1 MEAANQ
7 LAPPV
12 VAVMVVF
19 NPGDWFD
26 EVLDGLADQDY
37 ANLKSLFL
45 IVGDP
50 GDVPDRVRQRVPNAF
65 VRAVGNVDG
74 YGSAANEVLRLVE
87 GDNGFFCFLHD
98 DVALDPGAI
107 RLLVEE
113 LYRSNAGIVGPK
125 LVSWDDPGVLQHVG
139 IGVDRF
145 GEVDSFV
152 EEGEVDQE
160 QHDAVRDVFALPS
173 ACMMVRAD
181 LFRAVSGFDTAIDFY
196 GDDVDLCWRAHLG
209 GARVVVVPAARARHR
224 EALPE
229 RRPDLR
235 PALLQARHRMR
246 SIATLTGARRL
257 PLLTLQLIFVTLS
270 ELVVG
275 VLSGKPR
282 EAWASLRA
290 MFGLVPR
297 LPGIVVRRRD
307 VRALRR
313 VPDGEIA
320 GLQLRGS
327 ARVSAYLRSRDM
339 RPSRGESSIE
349 RRWRQTAGSAPMFA
363 WICVLVALLFGSRH
377 LLGGIPGFGE
387 FLRLPASPRAMLA
400 DYRSGWWGHGLG
412 ATTAVPTGIALT
424 ALASTVTLFHM
435 GLLHTVGV
443 LGLLLIGYL
452 GIWRLAGLFPTAR
465 ARIAAL
471 VVYAAVPLPSQLLS
485 SGRWGALACYA
496 TAPWVV
502 HLLRRSAGIE
512 SFDRVDISTADSNQ
526 ADGYTPMPAR
536 ARLRLLCQL
545 ALLTAVTFA
554 FVPSFALL
562 VVAIGVVLA
571 LSSLLAGGSWRSA
584 LVMVSVAVAA
594 SVLAFLANLPWA
606 SSLFGRHGWDLI
618 AGVPV
623 PVADGSP
630 AGSIGGRALGVTR
643 LARFGLG
650 TGQFGILSIA
660 LYLPVLVAPLVA
672 RSWRL
677 TWAIRSAGLVIAFG
691 WLAVLDDRG
700 LKIRLPEPG
709 VLLAPVAVGL
719 ALSAACIAAAFQDD
733 VLAGSFGWR
742 QPLGLL
748 SAAAIGIGVLPGLVA
763 VGSGRWHTPTL
774 TLTSVLG
781 QFPENPPEGD
791 YRILWIGNPQVMPVP
806 SWTLQPGI
814 GYAITDDGP
823 LTQYESWPGRPSKTE
838 AAVGAVVNQI
848 ASESTLRGGRLLAPY
863 AIRFIV
869 VPIADGATSTVDA
882 PLPLANGLVDALDD
896 QLDFAAPLTR
906 PLNFLV
912 YENIAWIPTRAQF
925 SAADAE
931 ATRQAGLDSLARLEL
946 RPLATPVA
954 IGAPDNGSVDFSVG
968 AGAVTVATGVDRRW
982 SLHVDG
988 QAVPPRPAFGS
999 TTGYDI
1005 ATAGQATLGYHT
1017 ATSRALELI
1026 GQLLLWLLLALGVSR
1041 FDTST
1046 LVRWRR
1052 RRIATAPEAP
1062 LLSIDAPI
1070 GVALDHSVVV
1080 SMNDEPVTWD
1090 QPVAPEGDHAE
1101 PDVPEHEAPEHETPD
1116 HDIPDQDVAADDVAD
1131 HGAGVE

>member
-1 MEAANQ
+1 MEAASQ

-65 VRAVGNVDG
+65 VRAVGNLDG

-181 LFRAVSGFDTAIDFY
+181 LFRAVAGFDTAIDFY

-224 EALPE
+224 EALPA

-246 SIATLTGARRL
+246 SIATLTGVRRL
-257 PLLTLQLIFVTLS
+257 PLLALQLLFVTLS

-282 EAWASLRA
+282 DAWASLRA

-339 RPSRGESSIE
+339 RPSRGENSIE

-363 WICVLVALLFGSRH
+363 WICVLVALLLGSRH
-377 LLGGIPGFGE
+377 LLGGIPRFGE
-387 FLRLPASPRAMLA
+387 FLRLPVSPRAMLT

-412 ATTAVPTGIALT
+412 ATTPVPTGIALT
-424 ALASTVTLFHM
+424 ALASTATLFHM

-443 LGLLLIGYL
+443 LGLLLVGYL

-512 SFDRVDISTADSNQ
+512 SFDSDDSNRADSN
-526 ADGYTPMPAR
+526 TPVPAR
-536 ARLRLLCQL
+536 TRLRLLCQL

-562 VVAIGVVLA
+562 VVAIGVVLG

-584 LVMVSVAVAA
+584 LIMMSVAVAA
-594 SVLAFLANLPWA
+594 AALAFLANLPWA

-618 AGVPV
+618 AGVPA

-630 AGSIGGRALGVTR
+630 AGTIGGRALGVTR

-650 TGQFGILSIA
+650 NGQFGILALA

-748 SAAAIGIGVLPGLVA
+748 SAAAIGIGVLPGFA
-763 VGSGRWHTPTL
+763 AIGSGRWHMPTL

-781 QFPENPPEGD
+781 QFAENPSDGD

-806 SWTLQPGI
+806 SWTLQPGV
-814 GYAITDDGP
+814 GYAITDDGM
-823 LTQYESWPGRPSKTE
+823 LSQYETWPGRPSRTE
-838 AAVGAVVNQI
+838 AAIGAVLNQL

-863 AIRFIV
+863 AIRYIV
-869 VPIADGATSTVDA
+869 VPVADGATSTVDA
-882 PLPLANGLVDALDD
+882 PLPLPNGLVDALDD

-912 YENIAWIPTRAQF
+912 YENTAWIPTRAQF
-925 SAADAE
+925 SAVNAD

-946 RPLATPVA
+946 RTLATPVA
-954 IGAPDNGSVDFSVG
+954 IGAADNAAVDFAVG
-968 AGAVTVATGVDRRW
+968 AGAVTVANGVDHRW
-982 SLHVDG
+982 SLRVDG
-988 QAVPPRPAFGS
+988 QAVPPRPAFGV

-1005 ATAGQATLGYHT
+1005 AAAGQASLRYHT
-1017 ATSRALELI
+1017 AASRPLELV
-1026 GQLLLWLLLALGVSR
+1026 GQLLFWLLLALGVSR
-1041 FDTST
+1041 FDTAS

-1052 RRIATAPEAP
+1052 RRVDAAPEAP

-1070 GVALDHSVVV
+1070 ALPLDQSVLM
-1080 SMNDEPVTWD
+1080 SIGDETLSWN
-1090 QPVAPEGDHAE
+1090 E
-1101 PDVPEHEAPEHETPD
+1101 PDGTEVEHADPVSAPDVETPG
-1116 HDIPDQDVAADDVAD
+1116 IEEPGIEEPDPAD

>member
-1 MEAANQ
+1 VEAESQ

-19 NPGDWFD
+19 NPGEWFD

-45 IVGDP
+45 VVGEP
-50 GDVPDRVRQRVPNAF
+50 GDVPERVRERVPNAF
-65 VRAVGNVDG
+65 VRAVGNVGG
-74 YGSAANEVLRLVE
+74 YGAAANEVLRLVE

-125 LVSWDDPGVLQHVG
+125 LVSWDDRGVLQHVG
-139 IGVDRF
+139 LGVDRF
-145 GEVDSFV
+145 GEIDSFV

-173 ACMMVRAD
+173 ACLMVRAD
-181 LFRAVSGFDTAIDFY
+181 LFRAIAGFDTAIDFY

-224 EALPE
+224 EVLHQ

-257 PLLTLQLIFVTLS
+257 PLLTIQLLLVTLA

-275 VLSGKPR
+275 LLSGKPR

-290 MFGLVPR
+290 LVGLVPR
-297 LPGIVVRRRD
+297 LPAILVRRRD

-339 RPSRGESSIE
+339 RPSRGENSIE

-363 WICVLVALLFGSRH
+363 WICVLIAMLFGSRH
-377 LLGGIPGFGE
+377 LLGGIPQFGE
-387 FLRLPASPRAMLA
+387 FLHLQVSPRAMLT

-412 ATTAVPTGIALT
+412 STTPVPTGVALT

-443 LGLLLIGYL
+443 LGLLLVGYL
-452 GIWRLAGLFPTAR
+452 GIWRLASLFPTAR

-471 VVYAAVPLPSQLLS
+471 IVYAAVPLPSQLLS

-496 TAPWVV
+496 TVPWVV

-512 SFDRVDISTADSNQ
+512 SFDSNPSDRNPLDSSRAD
-526 ADGYTPMPAR
+526 AYVPVPAR
-536 ARLRLLCQL
+536 SRLRMLSQL

-562 VVAIGVVLA
+562 VVALGVVLA
-571 LSSLLAGGSWRSA
+571 VAGLIAGGSLRSS
-584 LVMVSVAVAA
+584 LITLSVAVVA
-594 SVLAFLANLPWA
+594 SLLGFLANLPWA
-606 SSLFGRHGWDLI
+606 SSLFGRQGWDLI
-618 AGVPV
+618 AGVPS
-623 PVADGSP
+623 PVADGAS
-630 AGSIGGRALGVTR
+630 AGTIGSQALGVTR

-650 TGQFGILSIA
+650 NGQFGILAIA

-677 TWAIRSAGLVIAFG
+677 TWAIRSAGLVVVFG
-691 WLAVLDDRG
+691 WLAVLNDRG
-700 LKIRLPEPG
+700 LKVRLPEPG

-748 SAAAIGIGVLPGLVA
+748 SAAAVAIGVLPGVSA
-763 VGSGRWHTPTL
+763 VSSGRWRMPTV

-781 QFPENPPEGD
+781 QFHENPPEGD
-791 YRILWIGNPQVMPVP
+791 YRILWIGNPQVMPIP
-806 SWTLQPGI
+806 SWTLRPGI

-823 LTQYESWPGRPSKTE
+823 LTQYEAWPGRPSKIE
-838 AAVGAVVNQI
+838 AEVGEVVEQL
-848 ASESTLRGGRLLAPY
+848 ATESTLRGGRLLAPY
-863 AIRFIV
+863 AIRYIV
-869 VPIADGATSTVDA
+869 VPVADSAISTVDQ
-882 PLPLANGLVDALDD
+882 PLPLPDGLVDALDD

-912 YENIAWIPTRAQF
+912 YENTAWIPTRSQF
-925 SAADAE
+925 TEADADD
-931 ATRQAGLDSLARLEL
+931 TRQAGLDSLARLEL
-946 RPLATPVA
+946 NALAAPVA
-954 IGAPDNGSVDFSVG
+954 IGAGDNADLDFVAQPG
-968 AGAVTVATGVDRRW
+968 AITVATGVDQRW
-982 SLHVDG
+982 FLQVDG
-988 QAVPPRPAFGS
+988 QPVPARPAFGT

-1005 ATAGQATLGYHT
+1005 SSAGPATLRYHT
-1017 ATSRALELI
+1017 AASRSFALI

-1041 FDTST
+1041 FDTGS

-1052 RRIATAPEAP
+1052 RRVDAGPHAP
-1062 LLSIDAPI
+1062 LLSIDEPI
-1070 GVALDHSVVV
+1070 PLPIESADDSSVVL
-1080 SMNDEPVTWD
+1080 SMGDDGVPWQAPTD
-1090 QPVAPEGDHAE
+1090 QPGVE
-1101 PDVPEHEAPEHETPD
+1101 PHEPHEAR
-1116 HDIPDQDVAADDVAD
+1116 
-1131 HGAGVE
+1131 VE

>member
-1 MEAANQ
+1 MEPATQ

-12 VAVMVVF
+12 VAVMVVAD
-19 NPGDWFD
+19 PGDWFD

-37 ANLKSLFL
+37 SNLKSLFL
-45 IVGDP
+45 VVGEP
-50 GDVPDRVRQRVPNAF
+50 GDVPERVRQRVPNAF
-65 VRAVGNVDG
+65 VRAVGKSTG
-74 YGSAANEVLRLVE
+74 YGTAANEVLRLVQGE
-87 GDNGFFCFLHD
+87 NGFFCFMHD

-139 IGVDRF
+139 LGVDRF
-145 GEVDSFV
+145 GEIDSFV

-173 ACMMVRAD
+173 ACLMVRAD
-181 LFRAVSGFDTAIDFY
+181 LFRAVNGFDTAIDFY

-224 EALPE
+224 ESLSQ

-235 PALLQARHRMR
+235 PSLLQARHRMR
-246 SIATLTGARRL
+246 SVATLTGGRRL
-257 PLLTLQLIFVTLS
+257 PLLMVQLFFATVV

-275 VLSGKPR
+275 LFSGKPR
-282 EAWASLRA
+282 EAWASVRA
-290 MFGLVPR
+290 MCGLVPR
-297 LPGIVVRRRD
+297 LPGIIVRRRD
-307 VRALRR
+307 VRALRL

-339 RPSRGESSIE
+339 RPARGESSIE

-363 WICVLVALLFGSRH
+363 WICVLVLFLFGSRK
-377 LLGGIPGFGE
+377 LLGGIPNFGE
-387 FLRLPASPRAMLA
+387 FLRLPVSPRAMLT

-412 ATTAVPTGIALT
+412 STTPVPTGIALT
-424 ALASTVTLFHM
+424 ALASTITLFHM
-435 GLLHTVGV
+435 GLLQTVGV
-443 LGLLLIGYL
+443 LGLVLVGYL

-471 VVYAAVPLPSQLLS
+471 IVYAAVPLPSQLIS
-485 SGRWGALACYA
+485 IGRWGALACYA
-496 TAPWVV
+496 ACPWVV
-502 HLLRRSAGIE
+502 HLLRRSAGLE
-512 SFDRVDISTADSNQ
+512 TFDVGDTQRRE
-526 ADGYTPMPAR
+526 GYTPVAAR
-536 ARLRLLCQL
+536 ARLRMLCQL
-545 ALLTAVTFA
+545 SLLTAVTFA

-571 LSSLLAGGSWRSA
+571 LGTLVAGGPWRSI
-584 LVMVSVAVAA
+584 LIMVSISIGAA
-594 SVLAFLANLPWA
+594 AFGFLANLPWA

-618 AGVPV
+618 AGVPS
-623 PVADGSP
+623 PVA
-630 AGSIGGRALGVTR
+630 AGSAAGSVGSHGLGVAR

-650 TGQFGILSIA
+650 NGQFGVLAFA

-677 TWAIRSAGLVIAFG
+677 SWSIRSAGLVVAFG

-700 LKIRLPEPG
+700 LRVRLPEPG

-733 VLAGSFGWR
+733 VLSGSFGWR

-748 SAAAIGIGVLPGLVA
+748 TAAAVGIGVLPGVTA
-763 VGSGRWHTPTL
+763 VSSGRWHTPSL

-781 QFPENPPEGD
+781 QFAQNPPEGD
-791 YRILWIGNPQVMPVP
+791 YRILWIGDPQVMPVP
-806 SWTLQPGI
+806 AWTLEPGI

-823 LTQYESWPGRPSKTE
+823 LTQYEMWPGRPSKIETDLGSIVRQL
-838 AAVGAVVNQI
+838 AT
-848 ASESTLRGGRLLAPY
+848 ESTLRGGRLLAPY
-863 AIRFIV
+863 AIRYIV
-869 VPIADGATSTVDA
+869 VPVADGAISTVDR
-882 PLPLANGLVDALDD
+882 PLPLPVGLVDALDD

-912 YENIAWIPTRAQF
+912 YENTAWIPTRAQF
-925 SAADAE
+925 DVAGAD
-931 ATRQAGLDSLARLEL
+931 ATRQAGLDSLARVEL
-946 RPLATPVA
+946 NALAKPLAV
-954 IGAPDNGSVDFSVG
+954 GAADNGDAHFT
-968 AGAVTVATGVDRRW
+968 AAPGAVTVASPVDRRW
-982 SLHVDG
+982 SLQVAG
-988 QAVPPRPAFGS
+988 QTVAPRPAFGA

-1005 ATAGQATLGYHT
+1005 ATGGPATLGYHT
-1017 ATSRALELI
+1017 ASSRALMLV
-1026 GQLLLWLLLALGVSR
+1026 GQLVLWLALALGVSR

-1046 LVRWRR
+1046 LRRRKWRR
-1052 RRIATAPEAP
+1052 GVVRHEAP
-1062 LLSIDAPI
+1062 LLSIDEPVPPVVDDSSAPLPTTPDD
-1070 GVALDHSVVV
+1070 APA
-1080 SMNDEPVTWD
+1080 DEPVIELDEPAVETALDVDAAAVSW
-1090 QPVAPEGDHAE
+1090 QPEAGH
-1101 PDVPEHEAPEHETPD
+1101 HE
-1116 HDIPDQDVAADDVAD
+1116 
-1131 HGAGVE
+1131 AGVE

>member
-26 EVLDGLADQDY
+26 EVLEGLADQDY

-45 IVGDP
+45 IVGEP
-50 GDVPDRVRQRVPNAF
+50 GDVPERVRERVPNAF
-65 VRAVGNVDG
+65 VRAVGNVAG
-74 YGSAANEVLRLVE
+74 YGTVANEVLRLVE

-98 DVALDPGAI
+98 DVALAPGAI

-145 GEVDSFV
+145 GETDSFV

-173 ACMMVRAD
+173 ACLMIRAD
-181 LFRAVSGFDTAIDFY
+181 LFRTIAGFDTAMDFY

-257 PLLTLQLIFVTLS
+257 PLLIVQLILVTMS
-270 ELVVG
+270 EIVVG
-275 VLSGKPR
+275 LLSGKPR
-282 EAWASLRA
+282 EAWASMRA

-297 LPGIVVRRRD
+297 LPGIIVRRRD

-349 RRWRQTAGSAPMFA
+349 RRWRQTAGSAPMLA
-363 WICVLVALLFGSRH
+363 WVCVLVAVLFGSRH
-377 LLGGIPGFGE
+377 LLSGIPRFGE
-387 FLRLPASPRAMLA
+387 FLKLPDSPRAMLT

-412 ATTAVPTGIALT
+412 STTPVPTGVALT
-424 ALASTVTLFHM
+424 ALASTFTLFHM
-435 GLLHTVGV
+435 GLLQTVGV
-443 LGLLLIGYL
+443 LGLLLVGYL
-452 GIWRLAGLFPTAR
+452 GIWRLASLFPTAR

-471 VVYAAVPLPSQLLS
+471 IVYAAVPLPSQLLS
-485 SGRWGALACYA
+485 SGRWAALACYA
-496 TAPWVV
+496 TVPWVT
-502 HLLRRSAGIE
+502 HLLPRSAGIE
-512 SFDRVDISTADSNQ
+512 SFDRVDLLRNDSTR
-526 ADGYTPMPAR
+526 ADGQRAVPAR
-536 ARLRLLCQL
+536 ARLRMLCQL
-545 ALLTAVTFA
+545 GLLTAVTFA
-554 FVPSFALL
+554 FVPSFAFL
-562 VVAIGVVLA
+562 VVAIAVVLA
-571 LSSLLAGGSWRSA
+571 LTTLLGGGSWRPA
-584 LVMVSVAVAA
+584 LIMVAIAA
-594 SVLAFLANLPWA
+594 AAALLGLLANLPWS

-618 AGVPV
+618 AGVPS
-623 PVADGSP
+623 PVADGLP
-630 AGSIGGRALGVTR
+630 AGAVGSRALGVTR

-650 TGQFGILSIA
+650 NGQFGILAIA

-677 TWAIRSAGLVIAFG
+677 TWAIRAAGLVVVFG

-709 VLLAPVAVGL
+709 ILLAPVAVGL

-748 SAAAIGIGVLPGLVA
+748 SAAAIAIGVLPGLTA
-763 VGSGRWHTPTL
+763 IGSGRWRMPSL

-781 QFPENPPEGD
+781 QFAENPAEGD

-806 SWTLQPGI
+806 GWTFEPGI
-814 GYAITDDGP
+814 AYAITDDGP
-823 LTQYESWPGRPSKTE
+823 LTQYEAWPGRPSKTE
-838 AAVGAVVNQI
+838 SEVGSILEQL

-863 AIRFIV
+863 AIRYIV
-869 VPIADGATSTVDA
+869 VPVADGAASTVDL
-882 PLPLANGLVDALDD
+882 PLPLPNGLVDALDD

-906 PLNFLV
+906 PLNFIV
-912 YENIAWIPTRAQF
+912 YENTAWIPTRAEF
-925 SAADAE
+925 SEAAAD
-931 ATRQAGLDSLARLEL
+931 ATRQAGLESLAQVDL
-946 RPLATPVA
+946 RSVAVPVA
-954 IGAPDNGSVDFSVG
+954 VG
-968 AGAVTVATGVDRRW
+968 ATDNTDASFVVQPGAVTVATGVDQRW
-982 SLHVDG
+982 SLDVAG
-988 QAVPPRPAFGS
+988 LSIPPRPAFGA

-1005 ATAGQATLGYHT
+1005 TTAGSATLHYRTST
-1017 ATSRALELI
+1017 ARAVELI
-1026 GQLLLWLLLALGVSR
+1026 GQLLLWLLLAVGISR
-1041 FDTST
+1041 FDTASIT
-1046 LVRWRR
+1046 RR
-1052 RRIATAPEAP
+1052 RRRRVRTEPEAP
-1062 LLSIDAPI
+1062 LLSIHAPI
-1070 GVALDHSVVV
+1070 STSVPIDMPVDATLFAA
-1080 SMNDEPVTWD
+1080 MNDETGPSEADAAPVSAT
-1090 QPVAPEGDHAE
+1090 E
-1101 PDVPEHEAPEHETPD
+1101 PATEQH
-1116 HDIPDQDVAADDVAD
+1116 Q
-1131 HGAGVE
+1131 AGVE

>member
-12 VAVMVVF
+12 VAVMVVC

-26 EVLDGLADQDY
+26 EVLDGLAEQDY
-37 ANLKSLFL
+37 GNVKSLFL
-45 IVGDP
+45 VVGEP
-50 GDVPDRVRQRVPNAF
+50 GDVPEQVRQRVPNAF
-65 VRAVGNVDG
+65 VRAVGTTTG

-98 DVALDPGAI
+98 DVALDHGAI

-139 IGVDRF
+139 LGVDRF
-145 GEVDSFV
+145 GEIDSFV

-181 LFRAVSGFDTAIDFY
+181 LFRAIGGFDTAMDFY

-224 EALPE
+224 EALDS

-257 PLLTLQLIFVTLS
+257 PLLSIQLILVTLS

-275 VLSGKPR
+275 LLSGKPR
-282 EAWASLRA
+282 EAWASMRA
-290 MFGLVPR
+290 MVGLVPR
-297 LPGIVVRRRD
+297 TPGIFVRRRE

-313 VPDGEIA
+313 VPEGEIA

-339 RPSRGESSIE
+339 RPARGENSIE

-363 WICVLVALLFGSRH
+363 WIGVLVAVVFGSRH
-377 LLGGIPGFGE
+377 VISGIPGFGE
-387 FLRLPASPRAMLA
+387 FLRLPVSPRAMLT

-412 ATTAVPTGIALT
+412 STTPVPTGVALT
-424 ALASTVTLFHM
+424 SLASTATLFHM
-435 GLLHTVGV
+435 GLLRMVGV
-443 LGLLLIGYL
+443 LGLLLLGYL

-496 TAPWVV
+496 TVPWVV

-512 SFDRVDISTADSNQ
+512 SFDNTRADVGRTDGNR
-526 ADGYTPMPAR
+526 ADGMVQVPAR
-536 ARLRLLCQL
+536 ARLRMVCQL
-545 ALLTAVTFA
+545 ALLTAVVFA
-554 FVPSFALL
+554 FVPSFGL
-562 VVAIGVVLA
+562 VVVALGVVLA
-571 LSSLLAGGSWRSA
+571 VSTLVAGGSWRTA
-584 LVMVSVAVAA
+584 LIMMSVAVAA
-594 SVLAFLANLPWA
+594 SVVALVANLPWA

-618 AGVPV
+618 AGVPS
-623 PVADGSP
+623 PVADGLP
-630 AGSIGGRALGVTR
+630 AGSVGSRALGVTR

-650 TGQFGILSIA
+650 NGQFGILAIA

-672 RSWRL
+672 RSWRF
-677 TWAIRSAGLVIAFG
+677 TWAIRSAGLVVAFG

-748 SAAAIGIGVLPGLVA
+748 SAAAVAVGVLPGFTA
-763 VGSGRWHTPTL
+763 ISSGRWHMPTL

-791 YRILWIGNPQVMPVP
+791 YRILWIGNPDVMPIP
-806 SWTLQPGI
+806 AWTLEPGI

-823 LTQYESWPGRPSKTE
+823 LTQYEAWPGRPSKTE
-838 AAVGAVVNQI
+838 ADVGSVVRQL
-848 ASESTLRGGRLLAPY
+848 ATESTLRGGRLLAPY
-863 AIRFIV
+863 AIRYIV
-869 VPIADGATSTVDA
+869 VPVADGATSTVDK
-882 PLPLANGLVDALDD
+882 PLPLPNGLVDALDD

-912 YENIAWIPTRAQF
+912 YENTAWISTRAQF
-925 SAADAE
+925 AGADAD

-946 RPLATPVA
+946 RPLATPVG
-954 IGAPDNGSVDFSVG
+954 IGAADNADMQFT
-968 AGAVTVATGVDRRW
+968 AQPGAVTVATGVDRRW
-982 SLHVDG
+982 SLDVGG
-988 QAVPPRPAFGS
+988 QSIAPRPAFGV

-1005 ATAGQATLGYHT
+1005 TAGGPAALRYHT
-1017 ATSRALELI
+1017 DSSRAFALV
-1026 GQLLLWLLLALGVSR
+1026 GQLLLWLLLALGISR
-1041 FDTST
+1041 FDTASV
-1046 LVRWRR
+1046 VRWRR
-1052 RRIATAPEAP
+1052 RRVDAAPEAP

-1070 GVALDHSVVV
+1070 VAPIDVFEDSSVVL
-1080 SMNDEPVTWD
+1080 SMGDEPVSWETAGD
-1090 QPVAPEGDHAE
+1090 QPPADQPDTE
-1101 PDVPEHEAPEHETPD
+1101 PHE
-1116 HDIPDQDVAADDVAD
+1116 
-1131 HGAGVE
+1131 AGVE

>member
-7 LAPPV
+7 IAPPV
-12 VAVMVVF
+12 VAVMVVC

-26 EVLDGLADQDY
+26 EVLEGLAEQDY

-45 IVGDP
+45 VVGDP
-50 GDVPDRVRQRVPNAF
+50 GDVPDRVRERVQNAF
-65 VRAVGNVDG
+65 VRGIGNTTG
-74 YGSAANEVLRLVE
+74 YGVAANEVLRLVE
-87 GDNGFFCFLHD
+87 GTNGFFCFLHD

-173 ACMMVRAD
+173 ACLMVRAD
-181 LFRAVSGFDTAIDFY
+181 LFKEIGGFDTWMDFY

-224 EALPE
+224 EALSE

-235 PALLQARHRMR
+235 PAQLQARHRMR

-257 PLLTLQLIFVTLS
+257 PLLAVQLVFVTLS

-282 EAWASLRA
+282 EAWASVRA
-290 MFGLVPR
+290 MFGLIPR
-297 LPGIVVRRRD
+297 LPGILVRRRE
-307 VRALRR
+307 VRALRH

-320 GLQLRGS
+320 GLQLHGS

-339 RPSRGESSIE
+339 RPSRGENSIE

-363 WICVLVALLFGSRH
+363 WICVLVAMLFGSRH
-377 LLGGIPGFGE
+377 LLSGIPRFGE
-387 FLRLPASPRAMLA
+387 FLQLPVSPRAMLS

-412 ATTAVPTGIALT
+412 STTPVPTGVALT
-424 ALASTVTLFHM
+424 AMGSTLTLFHM

-443 LGLLLIGYL
+443 LGLLVIGYL
-452 GIWRLAGLFPTAR
+452 GIWRLATLFPTAR

-496 TAPWVV
+496 AAPWVV

-512 SFDRVDISTADSNQ
+512 SFDISDSTRP
-526 ADGYTPMPAR
+526 DGYTAISAR
-536 ARLRLLCQL
+536 ARLRMVSQL

-554 FVPSFALL
+554 FVPSFAFV
-562 VVAIGVVLA
+562 VVAIGIVLA
-571 LSSLLAGGSWRSA
+571 LTTLLGGGSWRPA
-584 LVMVSVAVAA
+584 LILVSISVAAA
-594 SVLAFLANLPWA
+594 ALAFLANLPWA

-618 AGVPV
+618 AGVPA
-623 PVADGSP
+623 PVADGLP
-630 AGSIGGRALGVTR
+630 AGSAGSRALGVTR

-650 TGQFGILSIA
+650 NGQFGILAIA

-677 TWAIRSAGLVIAFG
+677 TWAIRSAGLVIVFG

-748 SAAAIGIGVLPGLVA
+748 SAAAVAIGVLPGLSA
-763 VGSGRWHTPTL
+763 VGSGRWRMPTL

-781 QFPENPPEGD
+781 QFAENPPEGD
-791 YRILWIGNPQVMPVP
+791 YRILWIGNPQVMPVA
-806 SWTLQPGI
+806 SWTLRPGI

-823 LTQYESWPGRPSKTE
+823 LTQYEAWPGRPSETE
-838 AAVGAVVNQI
+838 AEVGAVIEQL

-863 AIRFIV
+863 AIRYIV
-869 VPIADGATSTVDA
+869 VPIADGATSTVNA
-882 PLPLANGLVDALDD
+882 PLPLPNGLVDALDD

-912 YENIAWIPTRAQF
+912 YENTAWLPTRAQF
-925 SAADAE
+925 SATDAD
-931 ATRQAGLDSLARLEL
+931 ATRQAGFDSLARLDL
-946 RPLATPVA
+946 SAAATPVA
-954 IGAPDNGSVDFSVG
+954 VGASDNTAVSFAAE
-968 AGAVTVATGVDRRW
+968 AGAVTVATGVDHRW
-982 SLHVDG
+982 TMQVGS
-988 QAVPPRPAFGS
+988 QSIAPRPAFGA

-1005 ATAGQATLGYHT
+1005 PSAGPATLRYHT
-1017 ATSRALELI
+1017 SLSRAFALI
-1026 GQLLLWLLLALGVSR
+1026 GQLVLWLLLALGVSR
-1041 FDTST
+1041 FDTTSIA
-1046 LVRWRR
+1046 RWRR
-1052 RRIATAPEAP
+1052 RRVSAALEAP

-1070 GVALDHSVVV
+1070 QAPTDPSVLVSLDDDSIPLQTDPESVPGSDDEGVEHHD
-1080 SMNDEPVTWD
+1080 DD
-1090 QPVAPEGDHAE
+1090 R
-1101 PDVPEHEAPEHETPD
+1101 HEAEKREA
-1116 HDIPDQDVAADDVAD
+1116 DQQ
-1131 HGAGVE
+1131 AGVE

>member
-1 MEAANQ
+1 MEPASQ

-12 VAVMVVF
+12 VAVMVVS

-45 IVGDP
+45 VVGEP

-65 VRAVGNVDG
+65 VRAVGKSTG
-74 YGSAANEVLRLVE
+74 YGSAANEVLRLVQGE
-87 GDNGFFCFLHD
+87 NGFFCFLHD
-98 DVALDPGAI
+98 DVALDPGAV

-139 IGVDRF
+139 LGVDRF
-145 GEVDSFV
+145 GEIDSFV

-173 ACMMVRAD
+173 ACLMVRAD
-181 LFRAVSGFDTAIDFY
+181 LFRAVNGFDTAMDFY

-224 EALPE
+224 EALSQ

-235 PALLQARHRMR
+235 PVLLQARHRMR
-246 SIATLTGARRL
+246 SVATLTGARRL
-257 PLLTLQLIFVTLS
+257 PLLMLQLFFATHV

-275 VLSGKPR
+275 LFSGRPR
-282 EAWASLRA
+282 EAWASFRA
-290 MFGLVPR
+290 MCGLVPR
-297 LPGIVVRRRD
+297 LPGIIVRRRD
-307 VRALRR
+307 VRALRL

-339 RPSRGESSIE
+339 RPARGESSIE

-363 WICVLVALLFGSRH
+363 WICVLVVFAFGSRK
-377 LLGGIPGFGE
+377 LLGGIPNFGE
-387 FLRLPASPRAMLA
+387 FLRLPVSPRTMLT

-412 ATTAVPTGIALT
+412 ATTAVPTGVALT
-424 ALASTVTLFHM
+424 ALASTITLFHM
-435 GLLHTVGV
+435 GLLQTIGV
-443 LGLLLIGYL
+443 LGLVLVGYL

-485 SGRWGALACYA
+485 IGRWGALACYA
-496 TAPWVV
+496 ACPWVV
-502 HLLRRSAGIE
+502 HLLRRSAGLETFDVGDSRKGE
-512 SFDRVDISTADSNQ
+512 S
-526 ADGYTPMPAR
+526 YTPVAAR

-554 FVPSFALL
+554 FVPSFAFL

-571 LSSLLAGGSWRSA
+571 VSTLVAGGPWRSV
-584 LVMVSVAVAA
+584 LITVAVAVGA
-594 SVLAFLANLPWA
+594 AALGFIANLPWA
-606 SSLFGRHGWDLI
+606 SSLFGHRGWDLI
-618 AGVPV
+618 AGVPS
-623 PVADGSP
+623 PVAAGSP
-630 AGSIGGRALGVTR
+630 VGAVGAHGLGVGR

-650 TGQFGILSIA
+650 NGQFGVLAYA

-677 TWAIRSAGLVIAFG
+677 SWAIRSAGLVVVFG

-700 LKIRLPEPG
+700 LRVRLPEPG

-733 VLAGSFGWR
+733 VLSGSFGWR

-748 SAAAIGIGVLPGLVA
+748 TAAAVGIGVLPGVTA
-763 VGSGRWHTPTL
+763 ISSGRWHTPSL

-781 QFPENPPEGD
+781 QFPSNPPEGD
-791 YRILWIGNPQVMPVP
+791 YRILWIGDPQVMPVP
-806 SWTLQPGI
+806 AWTLQPGI

-823 LTQYESWPGRPSKTE
+823 LTQYEAWPGRPSKIETD
-838 AAVGAVVNQI
+838 VGSIVRQLAT
-848 ASESTLRGGRLLAPY
+848 ESTLRGGRLLAPY
-863 AIRFIV
+863 AIRYIV
-869 VPIADGATSTVDA
+869 VPVADGAVSTVDH
-882 PLPLANGLVDALDD
+882 PLPLPAGLVDALGD
-896 QLDFAAPLTR
+896 QLDFATPLTR

-912 YENIAWIPTRAQF
+912 YENTAWIPTRAQF
-925 SAADAE
+925 DVTDSD

-946 RPLATPVA
+946 DSAAKPVA
-954 IGAPDNGSVDFSVG
+954 VGADDNGDARFVAAPG
-968 AGAVTVATGVDRRW
+968 AITVANAVDTRW
-982 SLHVDG
+982 SLQVAGHSV
-988 QAVPPRPAFGS
+988 APRPAFGA

-1005 ATAGQATLGYHT
+1005 TSGGPATLRYHT
-1017 ATSRALELI
+1017 APSRALMLI
-1026 GQLLLWLLLALGVSR
+1026 GQLVLWLALALGVSR
-1041 FDTST
+1041 FDTAS
-1046 LVRWRR
+1046 LARRKWRR
-1052 RRIATAPEAP
+1052 GVVGHETP
-1062 LLSIDAPI
+1062 LLSIDEPVEAVIDGLPEP
-1070 GVALDHSVVV
+1070 VPTPAEP
-1080 SMNDEPVTWD
+1080 MPADEPIAE
-1090 QPVAPEGDHAE
+1090 PVAQAVDSPLDADSVAWQPEAGH
-1101 PDVPEHEAPEHETPD
+1101 HE
-1116 HDIPDQDVAADDVAD
+1116 
-1131 HGAGVE
+1131 AGVE

>member
-1 MEAANQ
+1 
-7 LAPPV
+7 
-12 VAVMVVF
+12 MVVF
-19 NPGDWFD
+19 HPGDWFD

-37 ANLKSLFL
+37 ANMKSLFL
-45 IVGDP
+45 VVGEP

-65 VRAVGNVDG
+65 VRAVGNTVG
-74 YGSAANEVLRLVE
+74 YGVVANEVLRLVE

-139 IGVDRF
+139 LGVDRF
-145 GEVDSFV
+145 GEIDSFV

-173 ACMMVRAD
+173 ACLMIRAD
-181 LFRAVSGFDTAIDFY
+181 LFRAIAGFDTSIDFY
-196 GDDVDLCWRAHLG
+196 GDDVDICWRAHLG

-224 EALPE
+224 EALSE

-257 PLLTLQLIFVTLS
+257 PLLTIQLILVTTS

-275 VLSGKPR
+275 VFSGKPR

-290 MFGLVPR
+290 MCGVVPR
-297 LPGIVVRRRD
+297 LPGIIVRRRD

-339 RPSRGESSIE
+339 RPSRGENSIE

-363 WICVLVALLFGSRH
+363 WICVLVAVLFGSRH

-387 FLRLPASPRAMLA
+387 FLQLPASPRAMLT

-412 ATTAVPTGIALT
+412 ATTPVPTGVALT

-471 VVYAAVPLPSQLLS
+471 VVYAAVPLPSQVLS

-512 SFDRVDISTADSNQ
+512 SFDADTHKGDNR
-526 ADGYTPMPAR
+526 ADEYLPIPAR
-536 ARLRLLCQL
+536 RRLRTLCQL

-554 FVPSFALL
+554 FVPSFAFV
-562 VVAIGVVLA
+562 VVAMAVVLA
-571 LSSLLAGGSWRSA
+571 LTTLLAGGSWRSA
-584 LVMVSVAVAA
+584 LIMVSIAVGAA
-594 SVLAFLANLPWA
+594 VLAFAANLPWA
-606 SSLFGRHGWDLI
+606 ASLFGRDGWDLI

-623 PVADGSP
+623 PVADGVA
-630 AGSIGGRALGVTR
+630 AGSNGSRALGVSK
-643 LARFGLG
+643 LAQFGVG
-650 TGQFGILSIA
+650 NGQFGILAIA

-677 TWAIRSAGLVIAFG
+677 TWAIRSAGLVVAFG

-700 LKIRLPEPG
+700 LKVRLPEPG
-709 VLLAPVAVGL
+709 ILLAPVAVGL

-748 SAAAIGIGVLPGLVA
+748 TAAAIAIGVLPGITA
-763 VGSGRWHTPTL
+763 VSSGRWRTPTL

-791 YRILWIGNPQVMPVP
+791 YRILWIGDPRVMPVP
-806 SWTLQPGI
+806 AWTLEPGI

-823 LTQYESWPGRPSKTE
+823 LTQYEAWPGRPSETE
-838 AAVGAVVNQI
+838 AEVGAVIEQL
-848 ASESTLRGGRLLAPY
+848 ATESTLRGGRLLAPY
-863 AIRFIV
+863 AIRYIV
-869 VPIADGATSTVDA
+869 VPVADGAASTVDL
-882 PLPLANGLVDALDD
+882 PLPLPNGLVDALDD

-912 YENIAWIPTRAQF
+912 YENTAWIPTRAQF
-925 SAADAE
+925 AVADAD

-946 RPLATPVA
+946 RSIASPVA
-954 IGAPDNGSVDFSVG
+954 IGAADNDAADFVV
-968 AGAVTVATGVDRRW
+968 APGAVTVATGVDQRW
-982 SLHVDG
+982 SLQVG
-988 QAVPPRPAFGS
+988 AESIPARPAFGA

-1005 ATAGQATLGYHT
+1005 ASGGAATLQYHT
-1017 ATSRALELI
+1017 DTSRALALI
-1026 GQLLLWLLLALGVSR
+1026 GQLVLWLALALGISR
-1041 FDTST
+1041 FDTAT
-1046 LVRWRR
+1046 VTRWRR
-1052 RRIATAPEAP
+1052 RHINAGPDAP

-1070 GVALDHSVVV
+1070 ADSLDPTILVSIADETVWQTTPEQVATED
-1080 SMNDEPVTWD
+1080 DEPE
-1090 QPVAPEGDHAE
+1090 Q
-1101 PDVPEHEAPEHETPD
+1101 HEAS
-1116 HDIPDQDVAADDVAD
+1116 
-1131 HGAGVE
+1131 VE

>member
-1 MEAANQ
+1 MEPANQ

-37 ANLKSLFL
+37 ANLRSLFL
-45 IVGDP
+45 IVGEP
-50 GDVPDRVRQRVPNAF
+50 GDVPDRVRRRVPNAF
-65 VRAVGNVDG
+65 VRAVGNTIG
-74 YGSAANEVLRLVE
+74 YGAVANEVLRLVE

-98 DVALDPGAI
+98 DVALDSGAI

-125 LVSWDDPGVLQHVG
+125 LVAWDDPGVLQHVG
-139 IGVDRF
+139 LGVDRF
-145 GEVDSFV
+145 GEIDSFV

-173 ACMMVRAD
+173 ACLMIRAD
-181 LFRAVSGFDTAIDFY
+181 LFRAIAGFDTAIDFY
-196 GDDVDLCWRAHLG
+196 GDDVDICWRAHLG

-224 EALPE
+224 EALSE
-229 RRPDLR
+229 RRADLR

-257 PLLTLQLIFVTLS
+257 PLLAVQLFFVTLS

-275 VLSGKPR
+275 VFSGKPR
-282 EAWASLRA
+282 EAWASFRA
-290 MFGLVPR
+290 MCGLVPR
-297 LPGIVVRRRD
+297 VPGIIVRRRD

-339 RPSRGESSIE
+339 RPSRGENSIE

-363 WICVLVALLFGSRH
+363 WIAVLVALLFGSRH
-377 LLGGIPGFGE
+377 LLGGIPAFGE
-387 FLRLPASPRAMLA
+387 FLRLPVSPRAMLT

-412 ATTAVPTGIALT
+412 ATTPVPTGVALT
-424 ALASTVTLFHM
+424 ALASTATLFHM

-443 LGLLLIGYL
+443 LGLLLVGYL

-471 VVYAAVPLPSQLLS
+471 VVYAAVPLPSQLVS

-512 SFDRVDISTADSNQ
+512 SFDAETNRGDSRADE
-526 ADGYTPMPAR
+526 YLPVPAR
-536 ARLRLLCQL
+536 RRVRMLCQL
-545 ALLTAVTFA
+545 SLLTAVTFA

-562 VVAIGVVLA
+562 VVAIAVVLA
-571 LSSLLAGGSWRSA
+571 ITTLLAGGSWRSA
-584 LVMVSVAVAA
+584 IITIAVALAA

-606 SSLFGRHGWDLI
+606 SSLFGRSGWDLI
-618 AGVPV
+618 AGVPA
-623 PVADGSP
+623 PVADGLP
-630 AGSIGGRALGVTR
+630 AGASGSRALGVTR

-650 TGQFGILSIA
+650 TGQFGILAIA

-677 TWAIRSAGLVIAFG
+677 TWAIRSAGLVVVFG

-700 LKIRLPEPG
+700 LDIRLPEPG
-709 VLLAPVAVGL
+709 ILLAPVAVGL

-748 SAAAIGIGVLPGLVA
+748 TAAAVAIGVLPGVA
-763 VGSGRWHTPTL
+763 AISSGRWETPTL

-781 QFPENPPEGD
+781 QFPENPAEGD
-791 YRILWIGNPQVMPVP
+791 YRILWIGNPRVMPVP
-806 SWTLQPGI
+806 AWTLEPGI

-823 LTQYESWPGRPSKTE
+823 LTQYEAWPGRPSE
-838 AAVGAVVNQI
+838 AEAEVGVVIRQL
-848 ASESTLRGGRLLAPY
+848 ATESTLRGGRLLAPY
-863 AIRFIV
+863 AIRYIV
-869 VPIADGATSTVDA
+869 VPIADGAISTVDQ
-882 PLPLANGLVDALDD
+882 PLPLPDGLVDALDD

-912 YENIAWIPTRAQF
+912 YENTAWIPTRAQF
-925 SAADAE
+925 GVADAD
-931 ATRQAGLDSLARLEL
+931 ATRQAGFDSLARLEL
-946 RPLATPVA
+946 AQLATPVA
-954 IGAPDNGSVDFSVG
+954 IGASDNGDTQFVAAS
-968 AGAVTVATGVDRRW
+968 GAVTMATGVDQRW
-982 SLHVDG
+982 SLEVG
-988 QAVPPRPAFGS
+988 SQSIAGRTAFGA

-1005 ATAGQATLGYHT
+1005 TTGGAVTLQYRTAM
-1017 ATSRALELI
+1017 SRSLALI
-1026 GQLLLWLLLALGVSR
+1026 GQLLLWLVLALGVSR
-1041 FDTST
+1041 FDTAT
-1046 LVRWRR
+1046 VNRWRR
-1052 RRIATAPEAP
+1052 RRVASGPDAP

-1070 GVALDHSVVV
+1070 SEPADPTILVTMAGDTVWQSDP
-1080 SMNDEPVTWD
+1080 DEA
-1090 QPVAPEGDHAE
+1090 APH
-1101 PDVPEHEAPEHETPD
+1101 
-1116 HDIPDQDVAADDVAD
+1116 Q
-1131 HGAGVE
+1131 AGVE

>member
-1 MEAANQ
+1 VEAASQ

-19 NPGDWFD
+19 NPGEWFD

-45 IVGDP
+45 IVGEP

-65 VRAVGNVDG
+65 VRAVGNVAG
-74 YGSAANEVLRLVE
+74 YGAVANEVLRLVE
-87 GDNGFFCFLHD
+87 GENGFFCFLHD

-125 LVSWDDPGVLQHVG
+125 LVSWDDDGVLQHVG
-139 IGVDRF
+139 LGVDRF
-145 GEVDSFV
+145 GEIDSFV

-173 ACMMVRAD
+173 ACMMIRAD
-181 LFRAVSGFDTAIDFY
+181 LFRASAGFDPAIDFY

-224 EALPE
+224 EQLNE

-235 PALLQARHRMR
+235 PTLLQARHRMR

-257 PLLTLQLIFVTLS
+257 PLLMLQLLFVTIA

-290 MFGLVPR
+290 MLGLIPR
-297 LPGIVVRRRD
+297 IPGIIVRRREI
-307 VRALRR
+307 RALRQ

-327 ARVSAYLRSRDM
+327 ARVSAYMRSRDM
-339 RPSRGESSIE
+339 RPSRGENSIE

-363 WICVLVALLFGSRH
+363 WICVLIAAAFGSRH

-387 FLRLPASPRAMLA
+387 FLRLPVSPRAMLT

-412 ATTAVPTGIALT
+412 STTPVPTGVALT
-424 ALASTVTLFHM
+424 ALASTFTLFHM

-443 LGLLLIGYL
+443 LGLLLVGYL
-452 GIWRLAGLFPTAR
+452 GIWRLASLFPTAR

-496 TAPWVV
+496 TVPWVV

-512 SFDRVDISTADSNQ
+512 SFDSTRADSDR
-526 ADGYTPMPAR
+526 ADGYVPIPAR
-536 ARLRLLCQL
+536 SRLRMVCQL
-545 ALLTAVTFA
+545 ALLTAITFA

-562 VVAIGVVLA
+562 VVALGIVLA
-571 LSSLLAGGSWRSA
+571 VSSLIAGGSWRSA
-584 LVMVSVAVAA
+584 FIMVSIAVAA
-594 SVLAFLANLPWA
+594 SLLGFLANLPWA
-606 SSLFGRHGWDLI
+606 SSLFGRNGWDLI
-618 AGVPV
+618 AGVPS
-623 PVADGSP
+623 PVADGLP
-630 AGSIGGRALGVTR
+630 AGSLGIRGLGVTR

-650 TGQFGILSIA
+650 NGQFGILAIA

-672 RSWRL
+672 RSWRF
-677 TWAIRSAGLVIAFG
+677 TWAVRSAGLVVAFG

-700 LKIRLPEPG
+700 LKVRLPEPG

-748 SAAAIGIGVLPGLVA
+748 SAAAVAIGVLPGLTA
-763 VGSGRWHTPTL
+763 VSSGRWHTPTL

-781 QFPENPPEGD
+781 QFPHDPPEGD
-791 YRILWIGNPQVMPVP
+791 YRILWIGNPRVMPVP
-806 SWTLQPGI
+806 AWTLEPGI

-823 LTQYESWPGRPSKTE
+823 LTQYEAWPGRPSE
-838 AAVGAVVNQI
+838 AEAEVGSIVGQLA
-848 ASESTLRGGRLLAPY
+848 AESTLRGGRLLAPY
-863 AIRFIV
+863 AIRYIV
-869 VPIADGATSTVDA
+869 VPVADGATSTVDK
-882 PLPLANGLVDALDD
+882 PLPLPNGLVDALDD

-912 YENIAWIPTRAQF
+912 YENTAWIPTRSQF
-925 SAADAE
+925 ADAD

-946 RPLATPVA
+946 RLQATPVA
-954 IGAPDNGSVDFSVG
+954 VGSSDNGDAQFT
-968 AGAVTVATGVDRRW
+968 AQPGAVTLATGVDQRW
-982 SLHVDG
+982 SLQVGG
-988 QAVPPRPAFGS
+988 QSITARPAFGV
-999 TTGYDI
+999 TAGYDI
-1005 ATAGQATLGYHT
+1005 SAGGPATLRYKT
-1017 ATSRALELI
+1017 DASRSFALI
-1026 GQLLLWLLLALGVSR
+1026 GQLLLWLMLALGVSR
-1041 FDTST
+1041 FDTSSIR
-1046 LVRWRR
+1046 RWRR
-1052 RRIATAPEAP
+1052 RHIDAGPQGP
-1062 LLSIDAPI
+1062 LLSIDAPV
-1070 GVALDHSVVV
+1070 GGFLA
-1080 SMNDEPVTWD
+1080 EPVDSTVVLSMD
-1090 QPVAPEGDHAE
+1090 DEVVPTH
-1101 PDVPEHEAPEHETPD
+1101 DVPHEA
-1116 HDIPDQDVAADDVAD
+1116 A
-1131 HGAGVE
+1131 VE

>member
-1 MEAANQ
+1 MEAANE

-19 NPGDWFD
+19 DPGDWFD

-45 IVGDP
+45 VVGEP
-50 GDVPDRVRQRVPNAF
+50 GDVPDRVRERVPNAF
-65 VRAVGNVDG
+65 VRAVGNAAG
-74 YGSAANEVLRLVE
+74 YGAVANEVLRLVE

-98 DVALDPGAI
+98 DVALDSSAI

-125 LVSWDDPGVLQHVG
+125 LVSWNDPGVLQHVG
-139 IGVDRF
+139 LGVDRF

-173 ACMMVRAD
+173 ACMLIRAD
-181 LFRAVSGFDTAIDFY
+181 LFRAVAGFDVAIDFY

-224 EALPE
+224 EVLDQ

-246 SIATLTGARRL
+246 TIATLTGARRL
-257 PLLTLQLIFVTLS
+257 PLLMIQLIFVTVS

-282 EAWASLRA
+282 EAWASARA
-290 MFGLVPR
+290 LVGLVPR
-297 LPGIVVRRRD
+297 VPGIVVRRRE

-339 RPSRGESSIE
+339 RPSRGENSIE
-349 RRWRQTAGSAPMFA
+349 RRWRQTAGSAPTFA
-363 WICVLVALLFGSRH
+363 WICVIVAVLFGSRH
-377 LLGGIPGFGE
+377 LFGGIPGFGE
-387 FLRLPASPRAMLA
+387 FLRLPVSPRAMLT

-412 ATTAVPTGIALT
+412 ATTPVPTGVALT
-424 ALASTVTLFHM
+424 ALASVLTLFHM
-435 GLLHTVGV
+435 GLLHTLGV
-443 LGLLLIGYL
+443 LGLLLVGYL
-452 GIWRLAGLFPTAR
+452 GIWRLATLFPTAR

-471 VVYAAVPLPSQLLS
+471 IVYAAVPLPSQLLS
-485 SGRWGALACYA
+485 SGRWAALACYA
-496 TAPWVV
+496 TVPWVV

-512 SFDRVDISTADSNQ
+512 SFDSARADLAKADIARVDTTR
-526 ADGYTPMPAR
+526 ADGYSSIPMR
-536 ARLRLLCQL
+536 GRLRMLCQL

-554 FVPSFALL
+554 FVPSFVFL
-562 VVAIGVVLA
+562 VVALAVVLA
-571 LSSLLAGGSWRSA
+571 ITTLIAGGAWRSA
-584 LVMVSVAVAA
+584 VFMVSIACAA

-618 AGVPV
+618 AGVPA
-623 PVADGSP
+623 PVADGRA
-630 AGSIGGRALGVTR
+630 AGSIGGQALGVAR

-650 TGQFGILSIA
+650 NGQFGVLAIA
-660 LYLPVLVAPLVA
+660 LYVPVLVAPLVA

-677 TWAIRSAGLVIAFG
+677 SWAIRSAGLVAVFG
-691 WLAVLDDRG
+691 WLAVLNDRG
-700 LKIRLPEPG
+700 LRIRLPEPG
-709 VLLAPVAVGL
+709 ILLAPVAVGL
-719 ALSAACIAAAFQDD
+719 ALSAACIAAAFEDD

-748 SAAAIGIGVLPGLVA
+748 TAAAVAIGVLPGFAA
-763 VGSGRWHTPTL
+763 VSSGRWHMPTL

-781 QFPENPPEGD
+781 QFQKDPPEGD
-791 YRILWIGNPQVMPVP
+791 YRILWIGNPQVMPVA
-806 SWTLQPGI
+806 SWTLLPGV

-823 LTQYESWPGRPSKTE
+823 LTQYEAWPGRPSETE
-838 AAVGAVVNQI
+838 SQVGAILQQL
-848 ASESTLRGGRLLAPY
+848 ATESTLRGGRLLAPY
-863 AIRFIV
+863 AIRYIV
-869 VPIADGATSTVDA
+869 VPVADGAVSTVDK
-882 PLPLANGLVDALDD
+882 PLPLPEGLVDALDD

-912 YENIAWIPTRAQF
+912 YENTAWIPTRAQF
-925 SAADAE
+925 TAADAD

-946 RPLATPVA
+946 HSLATPVA
-954 IGAPDNGSVDFSVG
+954 VGAHDNGDAQFVAAPGTITIADSVD
-968 AGAVTVATGVDRRW
+968 ARW
-982 SLHVDG
+982 SLDVAG
-988 QAVPPRPAFGS
+988 QRVAQRPAFGE
-999 TTGYDI
+999 TTGYDV
-1005 ATAGQATLGYHT
+1005 ATGGPATLRYHT
-1017 ATSRALELI
+1017 ASSRALMLI
-1026 GQLLLWLLLALGVSR
+1026 GQV
-1041 FDTST
+1041 
-1046 LVRWRR
+1046 
-1052 RRIATAPEAP
+1052 
-1062 LLSIDAPI
+1062 
-1070 GVALDHSVVV
+1070 
-1080 SMNDEPVTWD
+1080 
-1090 QPVAPEGDHAE
+1090 
-1101 PDVPEHEAPEHETPD
+1101 
-1116 HDIPDQDVAADDVAD
+1116 
-1131 HGAGVE
+1131 

>member
-1 MEAANQ
+1 VEAGTQ

-19 NPGDWFD
+19 KPGEWFD
-26 EVLDGLADQDY
+26 EVLDGLAEQDY

-45 IVGDP
+45 VVGEP

-65 VRAVGNVDG
+65 VRAVGNANG
-74 YGSAANEVLRLVE
+74 YGMAANEVLRLVE

-98 DVALDPGAI
+98 DVALDPSAI

-113 LYRSNAGIVGPK
+113 IYRSNAGLVGPK

-139 IGVDRF
+139 LGVDRF
-145 GEVDSFV
+145 GEIDSLV

-173 ACMMVRAD
+173 ACMMIRAD
-181 LFRAVSGFDTAIDFY
+181 LFRAVAGFDAAIDFY

-224 EALPE
+224 EALSE

-246 SIATLTGARRL
+246 SIATLTGVRRL
-257 PLLTLQLIFVTLS
+257 PLMTVQLLFVTLA

-275 VLSGKPR
+275 VFSGKPR
-282 EAWASLRA
+282 EAWASFRA
-290 MFGLVPR
+290 LIGLVPR
-297 LPGIVVRRRD
+297 TPGIIVRRRE
-307 VRALRR
+307 VRSLRR

-327 ARVSAYLRSRDM
+327 ARVSSYMRSRDM
-339 RPSRGESSIE
+339 RPSRGENSIE

-363 WICVLVALLFGSRH
+363 WICVLVAFFFGSRH
-377 LLGGIPGFGE
+377 VLSGIPDFGE
-387 FLRLPASPRAMLA
+387 FLRLPVSPRAMLT

-412 ATTAVPTGIALT
+412 STTPAPTGVALT
-424 ALASTVTLFHM
+424 ALGSTVTLFHM
-435 GLLHTVGV
+435 GLLRTIGV
-443 LGLLLIGYL
+443 LGLLLVGYL
-452 GIWRLAGLFPTAR
+452 GVWRLASVFPTAR

-485 SGRWGALACYA
+485 SGRWAALACYA
-496 TAPWVV
+496 TVPWVV
-502 HLLRRSAGIE
+502 HLLRRSSGIE
-512 SFDRVDISTADSNQ
+512 SFDSNRVDPNRTDVNRAD
-526 ADGYTPMPAR
+526 AYMPMPAR
-536 ARLRLLCQL
+536 TRVRMLCQL
-545 ALLTAVTFA
+545 AVLTAVTFA

-562 VVAIGVVLA
+562 VAALGVVLA
-571 LSSLLAGGSWRSA
+571 LMTLLGGGSWRSS
-584 LVMVSVAVAA
+584 LIMVLIAVAA
-594 SVLAFLANLPWA
+594 SLLGILANLPWT
-606 SSLFGRHGWDLI
+606 SSLFGRGGWDLI
-618 AGVPV
+618 AGVPA
-623 PVADGSP
+623 PVADGLP
-630 AGSIGGRALGVTR
+630 AGAIGSRALGVTR

-650 TGQFGILSIA
+650 TGQFGILAIA

-677 TWAIRSAGLVIAFG
+677 TWAIRSAGLVVVFG

-709 VLLAPVAVGL
+709 ILLAPVAVGL
-719 ALSAACIAAAFQDD
+719 ALSAACIAAAFEDD

-748 SAAAIGIGVLPGLVA
+748 TAGAVAIGVLPGVA
-763 VGSGRWHTPTL
+763 AVSSGRWKMPTL

-806 SWTLQPGI
+806 AWTLEPGI

-823 LTQYESWPGRPSKTE
+823 LTQYEAWPGRPSE
-838 AAVGAVVNQI
+838 AEADVGNVVRQL

-863 AIRFIV
+863 AIRYIV
-869 VPIADGATSTVDA
+869 VPVADGATSTVDQ
-882 PLPLANGLVDALDD
+882 PLPLPNGLVDALDD

-912 YENIAWIPTRAQF
+912 YENTAWIPTRASF
-925 SAADAE
+925 AEADADD
-931 ATRQAGLDSLARLEL
+931 TRQAGLDSLAQLEL
-946 RPLATPVA
+946 RPVATPVA
-954 IGAPDNGSVDFSVG
+954 IGAGDNATVEFPVQ
-968 AGAVTVATGVDRRW
+968 AGAVTVATGVDQRW
-982 SLHVDG
+982 SLEVGG
-988 QAVPPRPAFGS
+988 QAIPARPAFGV

-1005 ATAGQATLGYHT
+1005 AAGGPATLSYHT
-1017 ATSRALELI
+1017 ASSRAFALI
-1026 GQLLLWLLLALGVSR
+1026 GQLLLWLLFALGISR
-1041 FDTST
+1041 FDAAT
-1046 LVRWRR
+1046 LARWRR
-1052 RRIATAPEAP
+1052 RRVDTGPETP

-1070 GVALDHSVVV
+1070 
-1080 SMNDEPVTWD
+1080 
-1090 QPVAPEGDHAE
+1090 VAPPVDADDSSILISMDDEVDRPEAE
-1101 PDVPEHEAPEHETPD
+1101 PHE
-1116 HDIPDQDVAADDVAD
+1116 
-1131 HGAGVE
+1131 AGVE

>member
-1 MEAANQ
+1 VEPANQ

-26 EVLDGLADQDY
+26 EVLEGLADQDY
-37 ANLKSLFL
+37 ANLKNLFL

-50 GDVPDRVRQRVPNAF
+50 SDIPDRVRERVPNAF
-65 VRAVGNVDG
+65 VRAVGNVPG
-74 YGSAANEVLRLVE
+74 YGTVANEVLRLVE

-98 DVALDPGAI
+98 DVALDPSAI

-125 LVSWDDPGVLQHVG
+125 LVSWDDSGVLQHVG

-145 GEVDSFV
+145 GETDTFV

-173 ACMMVRAD
+173 ACLMIRAD
-181 LFRAVSGFDTAIDFY
+181 LFRAIAGFDTAIDFY

-209 GARVVVVPAARARHR
+209 GARVIVVPAARARHR

-246 SIATLTGARRL
+246 SIATLSGARRL
-257 PLLTLQLIFVTLS
+257 PVLIFQLILVTLS

-275 VLSGKPR
+275 LLSGKPR

-290 MFGLVPR
+290 MFGLIPR
-297 LPGIVVRRRD
+297 LPAIVKRRRD

-349 RRWRQTAGSAPMFA
+349 RRWRQTAGSAPMLG
-363 WICVLVALLFGSRH
+363 WVCVIVAVLFGSRH
-377 LLGGIPGFGE
+377 LFSGIPRFGE
-387 FLRLPASPRAMLA
+387 FLQLPSSPRAMLT

-412 ATTAVPTGIALT
+412 ATTPVPTGVALT
-424 ALASTVTLFHM
+424 ALASTFTLFHM
-435 GLLHTVGV
+435 GLLQTVGV
-443 LGLLLIGYL
+443 LGLLLVGYL
-452 GIWRLAGLFPTAR
+452 GIWRLASLFPTAR

-496 TAPWVV
+496 TVPWVI
-502 HLLRRSAGIE
+502 HLLPRSAGIE
-512 SFDRVDISTADSNQ
+512 SFDRVDQLRSDNNR
-526 ADGYTPMPAR
+526 ADGQRAIPAR
-536 ARLRLLCQL
+536 TRLRMLCQL
-545 ALLTAVTFA
+545 GLLTAVTFA
-554 FVPSFALL
+554 FVPSFAFL
-562 VVAIGVVLA
+562 VVAIAVVLA
-571 LSSLLAGGSWRSA
+571 VTTLLGGGSWRPA
-584 LVMVSVAVAA
+584 LIMVAMAVGAA
-594 SVLAFLANLPWA
+594 LIGLLANLPWS

-618 AGVPV
+618 AGVPS
-623 PVADGSP
+623 PVANGLP
-630 AGSIGGRALGVTR
+630 AGAVGSRALGVTR

-650 TGQFGILSIA
+650 NGQFGILAIA
-660 LYLPVLVAPLVA
+660 LYVPVLVAPLVA

-677 TWAIRSAGLVIAFG
+677 TWAIRAAGLVVAFG

-709 VLLAPVAVGL
+709 ILLAPVAVGL

-742 QPLGLL
+742 QPLGLV
-748 SAAAIGIGVLPGLVA
+748 SAAAIAIGVLPGFTA
-763 VGSGRWHTPTL
+763 IGSGRWRTPTL

-781 QFPENPPEGD
+781 QFAENPPEGD
-791 YRILWIGNPQVMPVP
+791 YRILWIGNPRVMPIP
-806 SWTLQPGI
+806 AWTLAPGI

-823 LTQYESWPGRPSKTE
+823 LTQYEAWPGRPSKAE
-838 AAVGAVVNQI
+838 AAVGSILQQL

-863 AIRFIV
+863 AIRYIV
-869 VPIADGATSTVDA
+869 VPVADGAVSSVDQ
-882 PLPLANGLVDALDD
+882 PLPLPNGLLDALDD

-912 YENIAWIPTRAQF
+912 YENTAWIPTRAQF
-925 SAADAE
+925 SEADAPV
-931 ATRQAGLDSLARLEL
+931 TRQAGLESLAQLDL
-946 RPLATPVA
+946 RPLATPIA
-954 IGAPDNGSVDFSVG
+954 SGAADHATANFDVQPGV
-968 AGAVTVATGVDRRW
+968 VTVATGIDSRW
-982 SLHVDG
+982 SLDVAG
-988 QAVPPRPAFGS
+988 QSIAPRPAFGA
-999 TTGYDI
+999 TTGYDV
-1005 ATAGQATLGYHT
+1005 ATAGPARLHYRTS
-1017 ATSRALELI
+1017 TSRALELI
-1026 GQLLLWLLLALGVSR
+1026 GQLLLWLLLALGISR
-1041 FDTST
+1041 FDTASIR
-1046 LVRWRR
+1046 RWRR
-1052 RRIATAPEAP
+1052 RRVHTAPDAP

-1070 GVALDHSVVV
+1070 IAPA
-1080 SMNDEPVTWD
+1080 PV
-1090 QPVAPEGDHAE
+1090 
-1101 PDVPEHEAPEHETPD
+1101 DVPVDAALFESMSVETFPAETEPGPD
-1116 HDIPDQDVAADDVAD
+1116 RVDGQATEQHQ
-1131 HGAGVE
+1131 AGVE

>member
-26 EVLDGLADQDY
+26 EVLEGLADQDY

-45 IVGDP
+45 IVGEP
-50 GDVPDRVRQRVPNAF
+50 GDIPDRVRERVPNAF
-65 VRAVGNVDG
+65 VRAVGNVAG
-74 YGSAANEVLRLVE
+74 YGTVANEVLRLVE

-98 DVALDPGAI
+98 DVALDPSAI

-125 LVSWDDPGVLQHVG
+125 LVSWDDPGILQHVG

-145 GEVDSFV
+145 GETDSFV
-152 EEGEVDQE
+152 EEGEFDQE

-173 ACMMVRAD
+173 ACLLIRAD
-181 LFRAVSGFDTAIDFY
+181 LFRTVAGFDTAIDFY

-257 PLLTLQLIFVTLS
+257 PLLIVQLILVTLS

-275 VLSGKPR
+275 LLSGKPR
-282 EAWASLRA
+282 EAWASFRA

-297 LPGIVVRRRD
+297 LPGILVRRRD

-349 RRWRQTAGSAPMFA
+349 RRWRQTAGSAPMLA
-363 WICVLVALLFGSRH
+363 WVCVLVLVLFGSRH
-377 LLGGIPGFGE
+377 LLSGIPRFGE
-387 FLRLPASPRAMLA
+387 FLQLRSSPRAMLT

-412 ATTAVPTGIALT
+412 STTPVPTGVALT
-424 ALASTVTLFHM
+424 ALASTFTLFHM
-435 GLLHTVGV
+435 GLLQTVGV
-443 LGLLLIGYL
+443 LGLLLVGYL
-452 GIWRLAGLFPTAR
+452 GIWRLASLFPTAR

-485 SGRWGALACYA
+485 SGRWSALVCYA
-496 TAPWVV
+496 TVPWVI
-502 HLLRRSAGIE
+502 HLLPRSAGIE
-512 SFDRVDISTADSNQ
+512 SFDRVDHLSNS
-526 ADGYTPMPAR
+526 ADGLRAIPAR
-536 ARLRLLCQL
+536 ARLRMLCQL

-562 VVAIGVVLA
+562 VVAISVVLA
-571 LSSLLAGGSWRSA
+571 VTTLLGGGSWRPA
-584 LVMVSVAVAA
+584 LIMVGMAA
-594 SVLAFLANLPWA
+594 AAALLGFLANLPWS

-618 AGVPV
+618 AGVPS
-623 PVADGSP
+623 PVADGLP
-630 AGSIGGRALGVTR
+630 AGAVGSRALGVTR

-650 TGQFGILSIA
+650 NGQFGILAIA

-677 TWAIRSAGLVIAFG
+677 TWAIRAAGLVVVFG

-709 VLLAPVAVGL
+709 ILLAPVAVGL

-748 SAAAIGIGVLPGLVA
+748 SAAAIAIGALPGLTA
-763 VGSGRWHTPTL
+763 IGSGRWRMPSL

-781 QFPENPPEGD
+781 QFAENPPEGD

-806 SWTLQPGI
+806 AWTLEPGI

-823 LTQYESWPGRPSKTE
+823 LTQYEAWPGRPSKAE
-838 AAVGAVVNQI
+838 AEVASILEQL

-863 AIRFIV
+863 AIRYIV
-869 VPIADGATSTVDA
+869 VPIADGAISSVDQ
-882 PLPLANGLVDALDD
+882 PLPLPNGLIDALDD

-912 YENIAWIPTRAQF
+912 YENTAWIPTRAQF
-925 SAADAE
+925 SEGAADA
-931 ATRQAGLDSLARLEL
+931 TRHAGLDSLAQLDL
-946 RPLATPVA
+946 KPLVTPVG
-954 IGAPDNGSVDFSVG
+954 IGATDNADANFEVQPG
-968 AGAVTVATGVDRRW
+968 ALTVATGIDQRW
-982 SLHVDG
+982 TLDLAG
-988 QAVPPRPAFGS
+988 QQIAPRPAFGA

-1005 ATAGQATLGYHT
+1005 TTAGSATLHYRTST
-1017 ATSRALELI
+1017 ARAVALI
-1026 GQLLLWLLLALGVSR
+1026 GQLLLWLLLALGISR
-1041 FDTST
+1041 FDTASVT
-1046 LVRWRR
+1046 RWRR
-1052 RRIATAPEAP
+1052 RRVRTAPDAP
-1062 LLSIDAPI
+1062 LLSLEAPI
-1070 GVALDHSVVV
+1070 SAPPIDMPVDATLFA
-1080 SMNDEPVTWD
+1080 SMSDDTFPSEAEAKVETETEP
-1090 QPVAPEGDHAE
+1090 E
-1101 PDVPEHEAPEHETPD
+1101 PEHEPD
-1116 HDIPDQDVAADDVAD
+1116 PDVENQPSEQ
-1131 HGAGVE
+1131 HQAGVE